1 MKYNKISLYG
11 SSFVTILAFVCYFV
25 FNCEKIYCKY
35 VIDISL
41 ALIGSGVFL
50 IVTSVIGYFVEKRR
64 AYYNIVRLYSDMGIE
79 ERLLSQWDSN
89 GKHSYMYTKSHLK
102 DISLAE
108 LDKMSAFVIQMQDYV
123 QGCFIPSRKLK
134 NTLNKDI
141 RCHMSKVLDLKDY
154 LIGNHVQEENIMEK
168 LQNIIESEREIFALI
183 SEKLKFKT
191 HKDFETNYNST
202 FTEL

>member
-25 FNCEKIYCKY
+25 FHCEKIYCKY
-35 VIDISL
+35 VIEISL

-89 GKHSYMYTKSHLK
+89 GKHSYTYTKSHLK

-202 FTEL
+202 STEL